1 VADVIFSTDPADIA
15 DPFLTDWTD
24 HPTQGRID
32 VPRVVTKSLQ
42 SYHYEEATITIDIAG
57 PPMRLSRC
65 TVQGFNY
72 NFASG
77 DDVLLG
83 DNLPG
88 TRPVHLTFAPAL
100 RALGAQVSASGPVN
114 SNYRPRLR
122 VRLDD
127 GTEHEMALAAPV
139 PLTRRRGSAPFLGA
153 EASNGRTIAE
163 AWFDLADAANPPVF
177 QAVAINHLL
186 WLDV

>member
-1 VADVIFSTDPADIA
+1 
-15 DPFLTDWTD
+15 
-24 HPTQGRID
+24 
-32 VPRVVTKSLQ
+32 
-42 SYHYEEATITIDIAG
+42 
-57 PPMRLSRC
+57 
-65 TVQGFNY
+65 
-72 NFASG
+72 
-77 DDVLLG
+77 
-83 DNLPG
+83 
-88 TRPVHLTFAPAL
+88 
-100 RALGAQVSASGPVN
+100 
-114 SNYRPRLR
+114 

-163 AWFDLADAANPPVF
+163 AWFDLADVANPPVF